1 MSEAKKS
8 SSAYYIHVAIV
19 ILLMFFFKYLP
30 APAPVTP
37 YGMNI
42 LGIFIGLIYG
52 WSLCGLAWPSV
63 LAMVALG
70 LSEYGITESVFALVF
85 GQANL
90 VLMIFGFMVFAPL
103 GESGLTEYMGNKLL
117 SIKFMQGRPLVMI
130 GTLFAGVLV
139 IALTGINGYL
149 LMFFMMTVFL
159 DVFKKLGYQKG
170 DRFIPMFLCGIF
182 MQTAFANLLLPFMP
196 LVVMIYGT
204 AGITDLNNSKYL
216 LFGILFVII
225 ADLVLVALFKILH
238 LNLEPLY
245 NVDYEEMAQK
255 AKEPLNKRQKALLM
269 SVLVFLGGMLIVG
282 LFSSPTGNVVQQFL
296 AKVGV
301 YGVIAIVVVLMMVVK
316 IDGKELLPIHTLTT
330 GVNWN
335 ITLLYAMAMT
345 MSTVLT
351 SAETGISSL
360 VIAVI
365 SPILAT
371 LSEYWF
377 LLLIGAVTLILTNIG
392 NNMVVIFTMVTVVK
406 MMMGAG
412 MAINGALAVA
422 IILFSGLSTGYLLP
436 SASVSAS
443 LIFGSEMN
451 TPKSALLQGITVI
464 IVWMLLL
471 ALVMVPLGR
480 LLL

>member
-1 MSEAKKS
+1 
-8 SSAYYIHVAIV
+8 
-19 ILLMFFFKYLP
+19 
-30 APAPVTP
+30 
-37 YGMNI
+37 
-42 LGIFIGLIYG
+42 
-52 WSLCGLAWPSV
+52 
-63 LAMVALG
+63 
-70 LSEYGITESVFALVF
+70 
-85 GQANL
+85 
-90 VLMIFGFMVFAPL
+90 
-103 GESGLTEYMGNKLL
+103 
-117 SIKFMQGRPLVMI
+117 MQGRPLVMI

-159 DVFKKLGYQKG
+159 DIFKKLGYQKG

-255 AKEPLNKRQKALLM
+255 AKKPLNKRQKALLM
-269 SVLVFLGGMLIVG
+269 SVMVFLGGMLIVG

-471 ALVMVPLGR
+471 AFVMVPLGR